1 MRAAAI
7 RGPGEVVLVDRP
19 EPEAGA
25 DIVTVRILVAPMCT
39 EFRDRRAGSVSDALG
54 HEAAGV
60 VVDAGRSTR
69 VRAGDRVVVMPQYG
83 CGVCRLCTAGDHIH
97 CPHQRDVLA
106 ETGSLYGTATYAEF
120 VLKPDWLLLPVPD
133 DIDLRH
139 AALTYCGLG
148 PGFNALNRTGAT
160 ALDTLVVSGCG
171 PVGLGTIV
179 NAAVRG
185 VRTIALEP
193 DPYRAELAIRLGAE
207 TVLDPAGAGTLAAIK
222 DLTGDGAD
230 CGVETSGAPSAAG
243 LLARALRPRGRLAV
257 VAWGGEVTL
266 PPLVPLG
273 LEIHGCWHWNH
284 QRDGERMWR
293 TVRTAGQWLDELVT
307 HEFPLEKVAEAMDV
321 QDGGACGK
329 IFLFPHGAG
338 GLA

>member
-1 MRAAAI
+1 MRAVAI
-7 RGPGEVVLVDRP
+7 RRPGEVVLTERP
-19 EPEAGA
+19 EPHAGA

-39 EFRDRRAGSVSDALG
+39 EFRDRRAGHAADVLG

-83 CGVCRLCTAGDHIH
+83 CGVCGLCTAGEHIH
-97 CPHQRDVLA
+97 CPDQRDVLA
-106 ETGSLYGTATYAEF
+106 ETGSAYGTATYAEF
-120 VLKPDWLLLPVPD
+120 VLKPDWLLLPIPD
-133 DIDLRH
+133 DIGFRH
-139 AALTYCGLG
+139 AALTCCGLG

-185 VRTIALEP
+185 VRTVALEP
-193 DPYRAELAIRLGAE
+193 DPFRAELAVRLGAE
-207 TVLDPAGAGTLAAIK
+207 TVLDPADPGTLAAIR
-222 DLTGDGAD
+222 GAD
-230 CGVETSGAPSAAG
+230 CAVETSGAPPAAG

-257 VAWGGEVTL
+257 VAWGGAVTL

-284 QRDGERMWR
+284 QRDAERMWR
-293 TVRTAGQWLDELVT
+293 TVRAAGDRLDQMIT
-307 HEFPLEKVAEAMDV
+307 HEFPLEKVSAAMDV
-321 QDGGACGK
+321 QDTGACGK
-329 IFLFPHGAG
+329 ILLLPNGTPA
-338 GLA
+338 